1 MNHYFPGI
9 GIITLIMEQTPD
21 SVQTTPDDYEFSN
34 PGNRS
39 HRAEAPSPAPV
50 IPAQEIIKYTI

>member
-21 SVQTTPDDYEFSN
+21 SAQPTPRGGDDD
-34 PGNRS
+34 RS
-39 HRAEAPSPAPV
+39 
-50 IPAQEIIKYTI
+50 